1 MNRIE
6 FIQDLIGRPYREDGI
21 GPDAF
26 GCYGLFGHVQW
37 HLCGRETPFIET
49 TGMNLKDMAAGFQ
62 SHSEL
67 NYWTEIAAPLDGAA
81 VLMGRISHPIHIGVW
96 FDIDGGGVLHAA
108 DPFGVVF
115 ETLPA
120 LRAQRW
126 GQIRFL
132 IPA

>member
-6 FIQDLIGRPYREDGI
+6 FIQSLIGKPYREDGI

-26 GCYGLFGHVQW
+26 GCYGMFGHVQW
-37 HLCGRETPFIET
+37 QLFNRYTSFIET
-49 TGMNLKDMAAGFQ
+49 NGMDLKDMARGFKD
-62 SHSEL
+62 HPER
-67 NYWTEIAAPLDGAA
+67 AAWVEVADPVDGAA